1 MTSGP
6 PYEPTRHVLPAAQ
19 DLGRGDAEPP
29 DPPHELSEPSAE
41 ELPFEVSGES
51 WVARLGGKG
60 ACGTG
65 SYGLGLVEAVHFFRA
80 AAPDRPVREAL
91 LARGRFAHLYPAELV
106 TLWSQATPIATPET
120 T

>member
-1 MTSGP
+1 MTGTP
-6 PYEPTRHVLPAAQ
+6 HEPTRHVLPAAQ
-19 DLGRGDAEPP
+19 DLGRGDAESP
-29 DPPHELSEPSAE
+29 DPPHELPEPPSV
-41 ELPFEVSGES
+41 ELSFEASGES

-65 SYGLGLVEAVHFFRA
+65 SYGLGLVEAVHFFRTD
-80 AAPDRPVREAL
+80 APEKPVREAL
-91 LARGRFAHLYPAELV
+91 VARGRFANLYPAELA